1 VEGPRFHPPV
11 VVLVGYV
18 DAECPERLDHEL
30 RITGPQRAT
39 NQGFAI
45 GECSQHERPIGDR
58 L

>member
-39 NQGFAI
+39 N
-45 GECSQHERPIGDR
+45 
-58 L
+58 